1 MPERLDADRIRRVLS
16 ATKMPADP
24 LNVDFTHL
32 GERMPEHLVTRL
44 RPRLRPAG
52 VLIPI
57 IERGSDLSVLLT
69 ERSADLTHHAGQVSF
84 PGGGM
89 EAHDT
94 HIMATALRETHEE
107 VGIRPSQV
115 DVAGYLEP
123 TATITG
129 FAVTSVI
136 GFVDPAFVL
145 EPDPKEVEKV
155 FEVPF
160 EFLMEETN
168 ASYSQR
174 PFEGAN
180 IRVVSFD
187 YQGHRIWGATA
198 GIILTLKRTL
208 LKVN

>member
-1 MPERLDADRIRRVLS
+1 MPEPLDAGRIRRLLA
-16 ATKMPADP
+16 ATQMPADP
-24 LNVDFTHL
+24 LDVDFTHL
-32 GERMPEHLVTRL
+32 GDRMPEPVVAKL
-44 RPRLRPAG
+44 RRKLRPAG
-52 VLIPI
+52 VLIPLI
-57 IERGSDLSVLLT
+57 DRSGDLSVLLT

-89 EAHDT
+89 EPQDS

-115 DVAGYLEP
+115 DVAGFLQP

-136 GFVDPAFVL
+136 GFVDPSFAP
-145 EPDPKEVEKV
+145 EPDPQEVEKV

-160 EFLMEETN
+160 EFLMDEAN
-168 ASYSQR
+168 ATYSER
-174 PFEGAN
+174 RLDGEN

-187 YQGHRIWGATA
+187 YRGHRIWGATA
-198 GIILTLKRTL
+198 GIIVTMKRTL
-208 LKVN
+208 LY